1 MSSEASLIAKKLN
14 NYLYVKNE
22 PKVWTDRELAEMQAF
37 MEDEEPAQSL
47 WKTALSVVLMAI
59 IVRLTKWSLMLT
71 RIVKRLES

>member
-37 MEDEEPAQSL
+37 MEDEEPTQSL

-59 IVRLTKWSLMLT
+59 IVRLTKWSLVLT